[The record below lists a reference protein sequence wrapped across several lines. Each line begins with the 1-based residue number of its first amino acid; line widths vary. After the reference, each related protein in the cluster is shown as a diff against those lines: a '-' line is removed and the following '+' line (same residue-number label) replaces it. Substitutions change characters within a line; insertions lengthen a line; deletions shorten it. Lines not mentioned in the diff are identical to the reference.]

1 MVLLQVILARAVS
14 VSNVF
19 ISQCP
24 VGTHQVFSMNTEIGI
39 FLRESLFFVQ
49 KGKPTKQ

>member
-1 MVLLQVILARAVS
+1 MVLLQVILAREVIVS
-14 VSNVF
+14 KVF

-39 FLRESLFFVQ
+39 FLRKLLFFKQ
-49 KGKPTKQ
+49 K